1 MLSSLPM
8 SSPPAKTAPESTS
21 SALIPGATSVWRGWP
36 PLLLIATGLLL
47 FCFGLGH
54 YGLLDPDEPLY
65 GETAREMI
73 VLGDWISP
81 YMNFKPW
88 FDKPIFFY
96 WQMIVAFKL
105 FGVNEFGARFWSAL
119 LGIGGVL
126 LVYRFS
132 LLLFGSRRQALFSG
146 LILSTSLEYVVMA
159 RASVTDMTL
168 TFFLTFALFSFWWG
182 MTRPEGRRA
191 YWGLYLFSGLAT
203 LTKGPLGVLLPFGTI
218 GIYLLLTR
226 RLAEIKRMRPIGGGL
241 LFLAVS
247 VPWYAG
253 MYLLHGVEFGN
264 TFLVQY
270 NLGRFVTPEHVHQ
283 PYLYYV
289 PILLLGFLPW
299 GFFLPVALYR
309 TARRWRDSNVL
320 FLLVWFCFVLLFFT
334 AAESKLPSYIL
345 PLFPAAA
352 MLLSYAWEEAGGGK
366 RDRPFLFSSLG
377 VPLVGVAFFILP
389 FFSTRLSLRYPSAVD
404 RSWILGAILV
414 AVGSA
419 VVFRLAR
426 GRWTAAF
433 SSQVAM
439 MGLLIPTLLLLIMPE
454 VERYVSTKALASQ
467 VVFEEKGDVASYRY
481 YRPSMTFY
489 SMQVVRRLDQ
499 EDALARFLDSPHRVY
514 CFIRQDELKTFQRAH
529 PEVSLRRVKEDAG
542 LVLISNRG

>member
-1 MLSSLPM
+1 M
-8 SSPPAKTAPESTS
+8 SSPPAQTS
-21 SALIPGATSVWRGWP
+21 PHNSSPALIPEASSAWRGWP
-36 PLLLIATGLLL
+36 TILLIATGLLL

-73 VLGDWISP
+73 VLGDWLSP
-81 YMNFKPW
+81 HMNFKPW

-105 FGVNEFGARFWSAL
+105 FGINEFGARFWSAI
-119 LGIGGVL
+119 LGIGGLL

-132 LLLFGSRRQALFSG
+132 LLLFGSRRQALLSG
-146 LILSTSLEYVVMA
+146 LILATSLEYVIMA

-270 NLGRFVTPEHVHQ
+270 NLGRFIKPEHVHQ

-289 PILLLGFLPW
+289 PILLLGLLPW
-299 GFFLPVALYR
+299 GFFLPVVLYR
-309 TARRWRDSNVL
+309 MARRWRESSIL
-320 FLLVWFCFVLLFFT
+320 FLLVWFSFVLLFFT
-334 AAESKLPSYIL
+334 VAESKLPSYIL

-352 MLLSYAWEEAGGGK
+352 MLLAFAWEEARERK
-366 RDRPFLFSSLG
+366 RDRSFFISALG
-377 VPLVGVAFFILP
+377 VPLVGVAFFVLP
-389 FFSTRLSLRYPSAVD
+389 YLSTRLSLRYPSAVN
-404 RSWILGAILV
+404 RSWILGAVLFAI
-414 AVGSA
+414 GSA
-419 VVFRLAR
+419 VAFRLAR
-426 GRWTAAF
+426 GRWNAAF
-433 SSQVAM
+433 FSQVAM
-439 MGLLIPTLLLLIMPE
+439 MGLFIPTILLLIMPE
-454 VERYVSTKALASQ
+454 VERYVSTKAIATQ
-467 VVFEEKGDVASYRY
+467 VVLEGKGEVASYRY

-499 EDALARFLDSPHRVY
+499 EDALAQFLDSPRRVY
-514 CFIRQDELKTFQRAH
+514 CFIREEELKAFQGSH
-529 PEVSLRRVKEDAG
+529 PEVSLHRVKEDAG